1 MTWWMWVL
9 VGFLLLGMELAT
21 TTLHLAFFGLGAI
34 VVALIVSLGYGGPLW
49 VQILMFTAI
58 SVVFLLFRK
67 RLLLLA
73 HYTPQTREIDT
84 LVGETAVTAQE
95 IGINDIGKAELRG
108 TSWTAR
114 NVSERVIAAGERC
127 RVERVEGLTLF
138 VKPAS

>member
-9 VGFLLLGMELAT
+9 LGFLLLGMELAT
-21 TTLHLAFFGLGAI
+21 TTLHLAFFGIGAI

-49 VQILMFTAI
+49 AQILTFTAI
-58 SVVFLLFRK
+58 SVVLLLFRK

-73 HYTPQTREIDT
+73 HYTPQTSEIDT

-114 NVSERVIAAGERC
+114 NVSQRVIAAGERC
-127 RVERVEGLTLF
+127 RVERVEGLTLC

>member
-34 VVALIVSLGYGGPLW
+34 VVALVVSLGYGGPLW

>member
-67 RLLLLA
+67 RLLLLV
-73 HYTPQTREIDT
+73 HYAPQTREIDT

-127 RVERVEGLTLF
+127 RVERVEGLTLC
-138 VKPAS
+138 VRPAS